1 MTRDL
6 QHREIRLCLRIFLS
20 LALLCVCAHRL
31 PAPIQEVPE
40 GPTPV
45 PTVAPTAKPK
55 PKPSP
60 KPKPKSEASEPVANP
75 VTQASSKQSRFAGTW
90 AGIMPEVPWGDVPT
104 ELIVDQNENT
114 MEWRE
119 TGKPKTATAARTTL
133 TGDTLSAR
141 FPTGMTTAVWYISP
155 QSDGVTANVRL
166 TAFMN
171 DQKAVFHRSVTQ
183 SSAAKSTPSI
193 SQTTTT
199 TPAPS
204 QAAGIPTAKPVPGK
218 VGFVYNPFEP
228 NSKLLFDVRSKPPG
242 TKVKDPS
249 GRLFIVP

>member
-1 MTRDL
+1 MKRT
-6 QHREIRLCLRIFLS
+6 
-20 LALLCVCAHRL
+20 LALFLPIALLLITAHRL
-31 PAPIQEVPE
+31 PAPISEVE
-40 GPTPV
+40 TPTPPA
-45 PTVAPTAKPK
+45 PTVAPKSRPL
-55 PKPSP
+55 P
-60 KPKPKSEASEPVANP
+60 KPKPKSEASESATKSVRQQPSA
-75 VTQASSKQSRFAGTW
+75 KQSRFAGTW
-90 AGIMPEVPWGDVPT
+90 AGVMPEIPWGDVPT

-119 TGKPKTATAARTTL
+119 TGKPKTALASKAIVA
-133 TGDTLSAR
+133 GDTLSAR
-141 FPTGMTTAVWYISP
+141 FPVGLTTAVWYISP

-171 DQKAVFHRSVTQ
+171 DQKAVFHRSVAQ

-204 QAAGIPTAKPVPGK
+204 QGAGIPTAKPVPGK
-218 VGFVYNPFEP
+218 PGFVYDPFDP
-228 NSKLLFDVRSKPPG
+228 KAKGLLDVRGKVSG

-249 GRLFIVP
+249 GKMFIVP